1 MVADGNCLCMP
12 KHPDCPICLGE
23 QRKIDK
29 CIEVKGSDMRKCLPA
44 KQIETKRWI
53 LYFTNIIFDR
63 CDHLEFY

>member
-44 KQIETKRWI
+44 KQIETKR
-53 LYFTNIIFDR
+53 
-63 CDHLEFY
+63 